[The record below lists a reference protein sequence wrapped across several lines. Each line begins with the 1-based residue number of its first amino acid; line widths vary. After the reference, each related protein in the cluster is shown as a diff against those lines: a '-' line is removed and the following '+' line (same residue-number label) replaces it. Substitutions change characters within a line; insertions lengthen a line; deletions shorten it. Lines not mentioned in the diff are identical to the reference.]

1 MACNR
6 LRYHSHPLV
15 TGIKSSECSTLD
27 TPTKPN
33 RHFAPLANVSTSK
46 HIAWRTQNL
55 AERVRGGVGIAHR
68 LVAETNVDG
77 IAQHVDPAVAEDCT
91 RGQMERDRS
100 QHIHP
105 RQTVQQDITSAS
117 TGKQGT
123 YTKGWNRGTGP
134 PGRGAPSSTRARRG
148 RTGARTAPW
157 SAARSPPSK
166 EPAPG
171 PRGMSGNA
179 LLSCAARSRTAV

>member
-1 MACNR
+1 MQSHDPQLSSIIRSREQHAR
-6 LRYHSHPLV
+6 PSTPPPAPSDTLRGSRNL
-15 TGIKSSECSTLD
+15 
-27 TPTKPN
+27 
-33 RHFAPLANVSTSK
+33 STSK

-68 LVAETNVDG
+68 LVAETNVDR
-77 IAQHVDPAVAEDCT
+77 ISQHVDPAVAEDCT
-91 RGQMERDRS
+91 HGQMERDRS
-100 QHIHP
+100 QHIHS
-105 RQTVQQDITSAS
+105 RRTVEQDITSAS

-123 YTKGWNRGTGP
+123 YTKGWSRGTGP

-157 SAARSPPSK
+157 SAARWPPSK

-171 PRGMSGNA
+171 PRAMSGNA